1 MCIKRICILTALLV
15 AGPGLSAQESF
26 TVSAAIHKA
35 WRDQS
40 GLKAGRALAEG
51 KREEAAGFQALRLPT
66 LTLQAQGIRTDEP
79 MMAFGMKLNQSRIN
93 AMDFNP
99 SSLNRPDPIT
109 GFGGSAVV
117 SQPLYAGG
125 RLTAARWAG
134 EYAAR
139 AESASQERREQE
151 TAMAVVEA
159 YFGAQV
165 AEQALVWVQ
174 DTRTWLQGLEA
185 FVGARVQQG
194 LMLESEL
201 QRLKAAHAQ
210 VDAQEAEVVRQAR
223 AARSGLGLLTGGAS
237 VQGTLATPLL
247 AEPVS
252 PSTEHHAVPSAVRS
266 DLQAADFQAQAANQA
281 AQAAAGSLRP
291 EVGLELGLGTMRQ
304 SWGQGGN
311 WTWAAVGMKWKV
323 FSAPDRSK
331 AHAAN
336 AQARAAQ
343 EMNLFKQQQAEH
355 EVRVAREGVVAAG
368 AKHAA
373 AKAGLVAAE
382 EARRLREARHREG
395 LTPLTD
401 VLDAEAA
408 VQGARTLLLQS
419 LYDQRI
425 SRAALDLATGAPI
438 EGVTP

>member
-1 MCIKRICILTALLV
+1 MGIKGNGVLIALLI
-15 AGPGLSAQESF
+15 AGLSLSAQESF
-26 TVSAAIHKA
+26 TVSAAIRKA

-40 GLKAGRALAEG
+40 GLKAGRALAVG
-51 KREEAAGFQALRLPT
+51 KREEAAGFLALRLPT

-79 MMAFGMKLNQSRIN
+79 MLAFGMRLNQSRIN

-99 SSLNRPDPIT
+99 ASLNRPDPIT

-139 AESASQERREQE
+139 AEAASQERREQE

-165 AEQALVWVQ
+165 AEQALSWAQ
-174 DTRTWLQGLEA
+174 DTRIWIQGLEA

-210 VDAQEAEVVRQAR
+210 VDAQEADGVRQAR
-223 AARSGLGLLTGGAS
+223 AARSGLGLLTGSAP
-237 VQGTLATPLL
+237 VEGTLATPLL
-247 AEPVS
+247 AEPVT
-252 PSTEHHAVPSAVRS
+252 PSRTESHAVRS
-266 DLQAADFQAQAANQA
+266 DLQAAGYQAQAASQA
-281 AQAAAGSLRP
+281 AQAASGSLRP
-291 EVGLELGLGTMRQ
+291 EVGLELGLGTLRQ

-311 WTWAAVGMKWKV
+311 WTWAAVGVKWKV

-331 AHAAN
+331 AQAAN

-343 EMNLFKQQQAEH
+343 EMAFFKQQQAEH
-355 EVRVAREGVVAAG
+355 EVRVAREGVIAAE
-368 AKHAA
+368 ARHAA
-373 AKAGLVAAE
+373 AQAGLRAAE

>member
-1 MCIKRICILTALLV
+1 MAIKRICILTVLLA
-15 AGPGLSAQESF
+15 AGVGLSAQDSF
-26 TVSAAIHKA
+26 TISTAIHKA

-66 LTLQAQGIRTDEP
+66 LTLQAQGMRTDEP
-79 MMAFGMKLNQSRIN
+79 MLAFGMKLNQSRIN

-99 SSLNRPDPIT
+99 ASLNRPDPIT

-139 AESASQERREQE
+139 AEAASQERREQE

-165 AEQALVWVQ
+165 AEQALSWAQ
-174 DTRTWLQGLEA
+174 DTRTWIQGMEA

-210 VDAQEAEVVRQAR
+210 VDAQEADGVRQAR
-223 AARSGLGLLTGGAS
+223 AARSGLGLLTGGAP
-237 VQGTLATPLL
+237 VEGTLATPLL
-247 AEPVS
+247 AEPLS
-252 PSTEHHAVPSAVRS
+252 SSIEPHAVRS
-266 DLQAADFQAQAANQA
+266 DLQAADYQAQAASQS
-281 AQAAAGSLRP
+281 AQAALGSLRP
-291 EVGLELGLGTMRQ
+291 EVGLELGLGTLRQ

-311 WTWAAVGMKWKV
+311 WTWAAVGVKWKV
-323 FSAPDRSK
+323 FSAPDRAK
-331 AHAAN
+331 AQAAN

-343 EMNLFKQQQAEH
+343 AMNVFKQQQAEH
-355 EVRVAREGVVAAG
+355 EVRVAREGVIAAE

-419 LYDQRI
+419 LYDRRI

>member
-1 MCIKRICILTALLV
+1 MGIKWNAILIALMV
-15 AGPGLSAQESF
+15 AGLNLPAQESF

-40 GLKAGRALAEG
+40 GLKAGRALAVG

-79 MMAFGMKLNQSRIN
+79 MLAFGMKLNQSRIN

-99 SSLNRPDPIT
+99 ASLNRPDPIM

-125 RLTAARWAG
+125 RITAARWAG

-139 AESASQERREQE
+139 AEAASQERREQE

-165 AEQALVWVQ
+165 AEQSLAWAQ
-174 DTRTWLQGLEA
+174 DTRTWIQGLEA

-210 VDAQEAEVVRQAR
+210 VDAQEAEGVRQAR
-223 AARSGLGLLTGGAS
+223 AARSGLGLLTGGAP
-237 VQGTLATPLL
+237 VEGTLATPLL

-252 PSTEHHAVPSAVRS
+252 PSRPESHAVRS
-266 DLQAADFQAQAANQA
+266 DLQAASYQAQAASQA
-281 AQAAAGSLRP
+281 AQAASGSLRP
-291 EVGLELGLGTMRQ
+291 EVGLELGLGTLRQ

-311 WTWAAVGMKWKV
+311 WTWAAVGVKWKV

-331 AHAAN
+331 AQAAN

-343 EMNLFKQQQAEH
+343 EMAFFKQQQAEH
-355 EVRVAREGVVAAG
+355 EVRVAREGVIAAE

-373 AKAGLVAAE
+373 AQAGLGAAE

-395 LTPLTD
+395 LTPLTE